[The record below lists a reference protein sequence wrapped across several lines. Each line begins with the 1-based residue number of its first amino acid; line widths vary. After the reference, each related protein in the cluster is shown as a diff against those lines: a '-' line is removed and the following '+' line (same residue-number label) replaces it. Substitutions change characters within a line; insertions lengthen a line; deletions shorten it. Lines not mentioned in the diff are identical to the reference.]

1 MPRAIYPSDITPEQF
16 EIIRPHLESFKK
28 TTKPRKL
35 DVYDI
40 FCAVLY
46 VLKSSCQ
53 WRMLPSDYPKWGTVY
68 SYFRQWN
75 HKPGLAPGETESTPS
90 LLEKLLYEQVAACRE
105 AEGRNAKTTFGI
117 VDAQSVK
124 NTDTANEKGYDAGKK
139 VSGIK
144 RHIVVDSNG
153 LPHAIVVTTANIT
166 DRKGALQA
174 FSLHCSR
181 LSEVQKIMVDG
192 GYTGKSFADEVK
204 RILNADVEVAK
215 RNELHT
221 FAVIP
226 KRWVVERSFAW
237 LEKCRRLWKNCE
249 GLINTSLQMVV
260 LAFLTLLL
268 KRL

>member
-1 MPRAIYPSDITPEQF
+1 MPRAIYPSDITREQF
-16 EIIRPHLESFKK
+16 EVIRPQPDSFKK
-28 TTKPRKL
+28 TTKPRAL
-35 DVYDI
+35 DVYDV
-40 FCAVLY
+40 FCAIVY
-46 VLKSSCQ
+46 VLKSCCQ
-53 WRMLPSDYPKWGTVY
+53 WRMLPSDYPKWGALY

-75 HKPGLAPGETESTPS
+75 HKPELLPGATEGTPS
-90 LLEKLLYEQVAACRE
+90 LLEKLLYERVAACRE
-105 AEGRNAKTTFGI
+105 SDGRNAKTTFGI

-124 NTDTANEKGYDAGKK
+124 NTDTAAEKSYDAGKK

-144 RHIVVDSNG
+144 RHIVVDTNG
-153 LPHAIVVTTANIT
+153 LPHAVVVTTANVT
-166 DRKGALQA
+166 DREGALQA
-174 FSLHCSR
+174 FSLHSSR
-181 LSEVQKIMVDG
+181 LSEVQKIMGDG
-192 GYTGKSFADEVK
+192 GYTGKPFVDEVK

-260 LAFLTLLL
+260 LAFLALLL
-268 KRL
+268 KRI

>member
-1 MPRAIYPSDITPEQF
+1 MPRAIYPSDITQDQF
-16 EIIRPHLESFKK
+16 EIIRPQLESFKK
-28 TTKPRKL
+28 TTKPRQL
-35 DVYDI
+35 ELYDI

-53 WRMLPSDYPKWGTVY
+53 WRMLPSDFPKWGTVY

-75 HKPGLAPGETESTPS
+75 HKPDLAVGETESAYS
-90 LLEKLLYEQVAACRE
+90 LLEKLLYEQVATWRE
-105 AEGRNAKTTFGI
+105 TDGRNAKTTFGI

-124 NTDTANEKGYDAGKK
+124 NTDTADEKGYDAGKK

-144 RHIVVDSNG
+144 RHIVVDTNG
-153 LPHAIVVTTANIT
+153 LPHAIVVTTANVT
-166 DRKGALQA
+166 DREGALQA

-192 GYTGKSFADEVK
+192 GYTGKPFADAVK
-204 RILNADVEVAK
+204 GILNADVEVAK

-260 LAFLTLLL
+260 LAFLVLLL
-268 KRL
+268 KRR